1 MRFEV
6 EDSGPGIAADVQA
19 RLFQPFMQGDVSTT
33 RRYGGTGLGLSICRE
48 LAELMG
54 GSVGVHSEPGRGS
67 RFWAELPL
75 PASAHEAPSS
85 AFAATHDAER
95 RLVGLE
101 LLIVE
106 DNPVNMMIAT
116 AIARQWGVTVTEAVD
131 GAEAVTAATARA
143 DAGRPFEL
151 VLMDVQMPVQG
162 GHEATRV
169 LRRRFDAR
177 TLPIIALTAA
187 ALTSERD
194 EALAAGMND
203 FLTKPLDA
211 QRLQDALLR
220 WAPTRTASET
230 ATLPVATS

>member
-1 MRFEV
+1 
-6 EDSGPGIAADVQA
+6 
-19 RLFQPFMQGDVSTT
+19 
-33 RRYGGTGLGLSICRE
+33 LSICRE

-75 PASAHEAPSS
+75 AASAQEAPSS
-85 AFAATHDAER
+85 AFASGEQAEQP
-95 RLVGLE
+95 LAGLE

-116 AIARQWGVTVTEAVD
+116 TILRQWGVTVAEAVD
-131 GAEAVTAATARA
+131 GAEAVAAIHQRA
-143 DAGRPFEL
+143 DAGRPFDV

-169 LRRRFDAR
+169 LRRRFDAE

-211 QRLQDALLR
+211 QRLQDTLLR
-220 WAPTRTASET
+220 WAPAATLAATATASA
-230 ATLPVATS
+230 ATRPPVPTS